1 MWKERLSADT
11 QHKDNDLELLKR
23 AQQRDKDRLDTLVES
38 TQKEQAEKEL
48 RANEER
54 RAMQEENRHLNDRES
69 QVAAAVKI
77 QSIWRGWKV
86 RSDLNPALKRS
97 GKKGKKKK

>member
-1 MWKERLSADT
+1 MWKERLSVDT
-11 QHKDNDLELLKR
+11 QHKDNDLESLKR

-54 RAMQEENRHLNDRES
+54 RAMQEENRHLNDRERCVS
-69 QVAAAVKI
+69 TANATAMPTN
-77 QSIWRGWKV
+77 RFP
-86 RSDLNPALKRS
+86 RCFLTATN
-97 GKKGKKKK
+97 